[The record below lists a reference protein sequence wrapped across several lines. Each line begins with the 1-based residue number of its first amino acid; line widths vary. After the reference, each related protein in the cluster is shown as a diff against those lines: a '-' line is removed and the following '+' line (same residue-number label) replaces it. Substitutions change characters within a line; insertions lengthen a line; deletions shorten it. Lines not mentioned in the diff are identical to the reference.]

1 MLKEEYMALALEL
14 AKKGMGRVHPNPM
27 VGAIIVKDGKILGQG
42 YHQKCGE
49 GHAEVNAFKD
59 AEQRNENVEGAEM
72 YVTLEPCSHFG
83 KTPPCADKIIEKKIS
98 KVFIG
103 TLDPNPL
110 VAGRG
115 VKKLEDAGIEVEYG
129 ILESECYKLNEV
141 FMKYIVE
148 KVPFVVMKTGMSLDG
163 KIATYSGES
172 KWITGEKSREDVHKL
187 RNELTGIMVGINTV
201 LKDNPELT
209 CRIEGGRNPIRIVVD
224 SNLRIPMDCKIVNT
238 AKEVETIVATTD
250 KSNLEKKKNLEN
262 KGVKIIVVSS
272 KNEKVDL
279 KELMIILGNLK
290 IDSILLEGGGT
301 LNFSALEQ
309 KIVDKVKIYIAPKII
324 GGEASKTPIEGTGI
338 KNLKEAFKINNL
350 AVSKIGEDI
359 LIEGYVEKGGF
370 I

>member
-1 MLKEEYMALALEL
+1 MKEEYMKLALEL
-14 AKKGMGRVHPNPM
+14 AKKGKGRVHPNPM
-27 VGAIIVKDGKILGQG
+27 VGAVIVKDGKIIGQG
-42 YHQKCGE
+42 YHKKCGE

-59 AEQRNENVEGAEM
+59 AEEKNENVEGAEM

-115 VKKLEDAGIEVEYG
+115 VKKLKDAGIYVEYG

-141 FMKYIVE
+141 FMKYIVKKE
-148 KVPFVVMKTGMSLDG
+148 PFVIMKTGMSLDG
-163 KIATYSGES
+163 KVATYSGES

-209 CRIEGGRNPIRIVVD
+209 CRIDGGRNPIRIIVD
-224 SNLRIPMDCKIVNT
+224 STLKIPMDCKIVNT
-238 AKEVETIVATTD
+238 AKEVETIIATTD
-250 KSNLEKKKNLEN
+250 KSNLDKRKSLEDKKIK
-262 KGVKIIVVSS
+262 VIVVPS
-272 KNEKVDL
+272 KNGKVDL
-279 KELMIILGNLK
+279 KELMIALGKLK

-301 LNFSALEQ
+301 LNFSALEEG
-309 KIVDKVKIYIAPKII
+309 IVDKVKIYIAAKII
-324 GGEASKTPIEGTGI
+324 GGKDSKTPIEGRGI
-338 KNLKEAFKINNL
+338 DSLKDAFKITNL
-350 AVSKIGEDI
+350 SVSTIEEDI
-359 LIEGYVEKGGF
+359 LIEGYVEKGDES
-370 I
+370 

>member
-14 AKKGMGRVHPNPM
+14 AKKGIGRVHPNPM
-27 VGAIIVKDGKILGQG
+27 VGAVIVKDGKILGQG

-59 AEQRNENVEGAEM
+59 AEERNENVEGAEM

-115 VKKLEDAGIEVEYG
+115 VKKLKNAGIEVEYG
-129 ILESECYKLNEV
+129 ILESGCYKLNEV
-141 FMKYIVE
+141 FMKYIVK

-224 SNLRIPMDCKIVNT
+224 SNLRIPMECKIVNT
-238 AKEVETIVATTD
+238 AEEVETIVATTD
-250 KSNLEKKKNLEN
+250 KSNLEKKKKLER
-262 KGVKIIVVSS
+262 KGVKVIVVPS

-279 KELMIILGNLK
+279 KELMIILGDLK

-324 GGEASKTPIEGTGI
+324 GGETSKTPIEGIGI
-338 KNLKEAFKINNL
+338 RNLKDAFKINNL
-350 AVSKIGEDI
+350 SVSTMGEDI
-359 LIEGYVEKGGF
+359 LIEGYVEKGDET
-370 I
+370 

>member
-14 AKKGMGRVHPNPM
+14 AKKGIGRVHPNPM
-27 VGAIIVKDGKILGQG
+27 VGAVIVKDGKILGQG

-59 AEQRNENVEGAEM
+59 AEERNENVEGAEM

-115 VKKLEDAGIEVEYG
+115 VKKLKNAGIEVEYG
-129 ILESECYKLNEV
+129 ILESGCYKLNEV
-141 FMKYIVE
+141 FMKYIVK

-250 KSNLEKKKNLEN
+250 KSNLEKKKKLER
-262 KGVKIIVVSS
+262 KGVKVIVVPS

-279 KELMIILGNLK
+279 KELMIILGDLK

-324 GGEASKTPIEGTGI
+324 GGETSKTPIEGIGI
-338 KNLKEAFKINNL
+338 RNLKDAFKINNL
-350 AVSKIGEDI
+350 SVSTMGEDI
-359 LIEGYVEKGGF
+359 LIEGYVEKGDET
-370 I
+370 